1 MKRILAGF
9 IDNGKAGGVDRYL
22 LNFLEAV
29 HGEGVQI
36 DFLTNEIST
45 ELEKYL
51 EQYGAKLYVVTT
63 LKHPFRQYRQ
73 VCSVLKE
80 NAYDMVYLNLSTA
93 IECIVAFAAKKMQV
107 KERVL
112 HSHSSGNDR
121 QTALE
126 RFIYDVIHKV
136 CRLFLYKAGTRFYAC
151 SVKAGEW
158 LYPKKIV
165 KSDKFEVI
173 FNAVDRKR
181 FCYRQDTRRE
191 VRAEF
196 GLEEK
201 HVLGYVGNF
210 CYQKNCRFLI
220 EVFEEIYKLDKQAVL
235 LMIGTGVELEDVKQ
249 LVKEKKLQEAV
260 RFLGWRSDTER
271 LYQAMDTF
279 LLPSRFEGLPIVGV
293 EAQST
298 GLQSVFSTEVTKET
312 QIQNE
317 CYFLDLKQSP
327 KEWADFILAHKQYD
341 REKIQYLEEAKNY
354 DLENQISQLRRIV
367 CQQ

>member
-1 MKRILAGF
+1 MKRILVGF
-9 IDNGKAGGVDRYL
+9 INNGKAGGVDRYL

-29 HGEGVQI
+29 HGKEVQV
-36 DFLTNEIST
+36 DFLTNEISP
-45 ELEKYL
+45 ELERYL
-51 EQYGAKLYVVTT
+51 EQYGANLYAVTT
-63 LKHPFRQYRQ
+63 QKHPFRQYRQ

-93 IECIVAFAAKKMQV
+93 IECIAAFAARKMHV

-121 QTALE
+121 QSAME
-126 RFIYDVIHKV
+126 RFIYNAIHKV

-173 FNAVDRKR
+173 YNAVDRNR
-181 FCYRQDTRRE
+181 FCYRQNMRRE
-191 VRAEF
+191 MRTEL

-201 HVLGYVGNF
+201 HVFGHVGNF
-210 CYQKNCRFLI
+210 CYPKNCRFLL
-220 EVFEEIYKLDKQAVL
+220 EVFEQIYKLDKQTVL
-235 LMIGTGVELEDVKQ
+235 LLIGTGTELEDIKQ
-249 LVKEKKLQEAV
+249 LVEKKKLQDVV

-279 LLPSRFEGLPIVGV
+279 LLPSKFEGLPIVGV

-298 GLQSVFSTEVTKET
+298 GLQCVFSTEVTKET

-327 KEWADFILAHKQYD
+327 KQWAEFILAHENYD
-341 REKIQYLEEAKNY
+341 REQVHYLEEAKNY
-354 DLENQISQLRRIV
+354 DLERQVSQLRRIV